1 MERDEKSGKRKSATT
16 KTKGADSSSANANRI
31 DMVALKKQIT
41 RLEAENRRLRNQIAA
56 LTDTM
61 NRSSESG
68 SDAVREQ
75 RHNFFKYGN
84 VRRH

>member
-1 MERDEKSGKRKSATT
+1 
-16 KTKGADSSSANANRI
+16 
-31 DMVALKKQIT
+31 
-41 RLEAENRRLRNQIAA
+41 LRNQIAA

-68 SDAVREQ
+68 SDTVREQ